1 MRDRKLTMMYGCLVS
16 LLVILLIACACAA
29 ADVAEESPGEAAISY
44 TREEAGERV
53 EEAEVPGQAAAPE
66 EVEEPAAEEPA
77 QEADVGITRAL
88 QAPVPQTQR
97 MVIKDAEMELLV
109 DDTDIALAKIT
120 QVAADYGG
128 YIISSQSFFRDEIK
142 FATIRIGVP
151 AGNFETVMNNL
162 RNVGIRVIK
171 EEATGKDVTAEYVD
185 LESRLENLEATAARV
200 RSFLEAADTVEE
212 ALQVN
217 QELSKLED
225 EIEQVKGQMR
235 FYEGRSAFS
244 TITISLEPQ
253 LPTPTPTLV
262 PTQTPT
268 PTPTPTATP
277 GPPWNPGET
286 LQASADVLESLF
298 KGVVD
303 VLIWVIVIAG
313 PFALVALIIFLIVR
327 WLYKR
332 SRMTTQTEAVS
343 EEVDE

>member
-1 MRDRKLTMMYGCLVS
+1 MRDRKLTFMYGCLVS
-16 LLVILLIACACAA
+16 LLVILLIACA
-29 ADVAEESPGEAAISY
+29 SEAAFEGES
-44 TREEAGERV
+44 EEAVIEYV
-53 EEAEVPGQAAAPE
+53 EVEAEAPEEAAPPK
-66 EVEEPAAEEPA
+66 EVEEPAAEEPV

-109 DDTDIALAKIT
+109 DDTDIALARIT
-120 QVAADYGG
+120 QIAADYGG

-151 AGNFETVMNNL
+151 SGNFETVMNNL

-268 PTPTPTATP
+268 PTATPTATP